1 MRFRR
6 CISPKEERALAKL
19 LMNGIKDYP
28 HVFGRGSL
36 ADTSEIFVAV
46 RRFYEQESYLPT
58 ENLQADIVSS
68 HCEDLKACTPP
79 QLATPA
85 QPQRFAAEFD
95 LLLGC
100 CSKNAS
106 ALDKILALHPNWE
119 RVFQLAEHHRLLPV
133 LFSALRDQHDVPGS
147 IQSAIR
153 ARFQNHIHRVLRFSA
168 ELARVRKHFAACSVS
183 FLAHKGPTLG
193 HLLYGDPAMRQFGD
207 LDLLVAEEDVPRA
220 RSALL
225 QLGYDQRL
233 QLTKRQEKD
242 YIQSGYEYVFG
253 LGTEQNLLELQWR
266 ILPRFYSIDFDMRA
280 LFERSIELQFEGF
293 AVRTLGAEDLM
304 LVLCV
309 HAAKHEWSQ
318 LGMIRDI
325 ATLAQSSLN
334 WRWIE
339 AEAQRLGIRRIV
351 GISLRLA
358 NDLFQFNIPNASR
371 IANVAPVEQFARD
384 IESRLE
390 FGIDPN
396 PESFDY
402 FLTMMRLRERWHD
415 RARFAC
421 RLATTPSVGEWESV
435 RLPDSVFPL
444 YRGVRMLRLLRRFS
458 GSAN

>member
-1 MRFRR
+1 
-6 CISPKEERALAKL
+6 
-19 LMNGIKDYP
+19 
-28 HVFGRGSL
+28 
-36 ADTSEIFVAV
+36 
-46 RRFYEQESYLPT
+46 LPT
-58 ENLQADIVSS
+58 ENLQTDIVSS
-68 HCEDLKACTPP
+68 HCEDLKAGTPP

-85 QPQRFAAEFD
+85 RPQAFAAEFD

-106 ALDKILALHPNWE
+106 ALDEILALHPNWD

-133 LFSALRDQHDVPGS
+133 LFSALRDRHDVPGS

-168 ELARVRKHFAACSVS
+168 ELARLGKHLAACGVS
-183 FLAHKGPTLG
+183 CLAHKGPALG

-207 LDLLVAEEDVPRA
+207 LDLLVADEDVPRA

-225 QLGYDQRL
+225 QLGYEQRL

-242 YIQSGYEYVFG
+242 YTQSGYEYVFG

-266 ILPRFYSIDFDMRA
+266 IVPRFYSIDFDMRA

-293 AVRTLGAEDLM
+293 AVRTLGAEDLV

-325 ATLAQSSLN
+325 ATLAQCALN
-334 WRWIE
+334 WRGIE
-339 AEAQRLGIRRIV
+339 EEAQRLGIMRIV
-351 GISLRLA
+351 DISLQLA
-358 NDLFQFNIPNASR
+358 YDLFHFNVPDALR
-371 IANVAPVEQFARD
+371 IANVAPVEQFVRD

-390 FGIDPN
+390 FCIDPN
-396 PESFDY
+396 PESFSY
-402 FLTMMRLRERWHD
+402 FLTMMRLREHWHD

-421 RLATTPSVGEWESV
+421 RLATTPSVGAWESV

-458 GSAN
+458 GSGT